1 MSASE
6 LLLGLLVLAYFGGI
20 LVGDRTIRGFGL
32 PSGAEYILLG
42 FVVGPR
48 ALGLVQSTL
57 IDAFTPIVIV
67 GSAWLALVAGIGY
80 LQVGARRVHLGRALA
95 GVAMSALVGAGIGSA
110 VYFSAALFSSLPHA
124 DRLVLAGSAACVSC
138 ATTRHAV
145 RWVVERHGAKG
156 KTADAIA
163 DYARASVL
171 APALALALIFGMAP
185 GDGAAS
191 LSIPSRVGVTVIV
204 GVVLGLVAALLLGR
218 EFRRDESWG
227 ILLGTS
233 LLAMGI
239 AGRLGLSAVSTTFFL
254 GLTVALVSPHR
265 SEVKAMTAPTE
276 KPVMLPVAL
285 LAGASVHPQGAPYLA
300 ALCVVGIVARL
311 IMELLRGALVNLFV
325 PRTRPAGPLLGLGML
340 TTGAVSLAAAVALEL
355 RLRPDLGASVLGYA
369 VASLLVGE
377 LLGPILLRRTLLRV
391 GDIIPGMQQTP
402 PPPSVAPP
410 PVRPSSE
417 VR

>member
-32 PSGAEYILLG
+32 PSGAEYLLLG
-42 FVVGPR
+42 LVIGPR
-48 ALGLVQSTL
+48 ALGIVPSAL
-57 IDAFTPIVIV
+57 IEAFTPILLV
-67 GSAWLALVAGIGY
+67 GSSWLALVAGIGY
-80 LQVGARRVHLGRALA
+80 LQVGERRVRFGRAFA
-95 GVAMSALVGAGIGSA
+95 GVLMALFVGAGVTLA
-110 VYFSAALFSSLPHA
+110 VFACLGVLTPLRIFERWL
-124 DRLVLAGSAACVSC
+124 LAGSAGCVSS

-156 KTADAIA
+156 QTADAIA

-171 APALALALIFGMAP
+171 APALGLTVVFALAP
-185 GDGAAS
+185 GGGSSLLALPARIAAT
-191 LSIPSRVGVTVIV
+191 GIV
-204 GVVLGLVAALLLGR
+204 GVVLGLVATLLLGR

-233 LLAMGI
+233 LLAMGV
-239 AGRLGLSAVSTTFFL
+239 AARLGLSALSTTFFM

-265 SEVKAMTAPTE
+265 ADVKTMVAPTE

-285 LAGASVHPQGAPYLA
+285 LAGASVNPQGAPYLMILIA
-300 ALCVVGIVARL
+300 AGLSARILLELVRGTLVGWFA
-311 IMELLRGALVNLFV
+311 
-325 PRTRPAGPLLGLGML
+325 PRARPAGPLLGLGML
-340 TTGAVSLAAAVALEL
+340 STGAFSLASAVALES
-355 RLRPDLGASVLGYA
+355 RLPPELGASVLGFA

-377 LLGPILLRRTLLRV
+377 LLGPLSLRRTLVRT

-402 PPPSVAPP
+402 PPPSVN
-410 PVRPSSE
+410 PSRTNSPE
-417 VR
+417 VK